1 MESALRVILGI
12 LVAGSSIVSIFAP
25 EVIPVT
31 ATLPV
36 KLAMTIFGLWIL
48 SGIGKDQIN
57 FALRLAI
64 GITFVYAAVDKIIHP
79 DQFARIIY
87 NYHLA
92 PGQLINIFALLLP
105 WVELITGVFVIV
117 GYWEKAATVLIGG
130 MLVMFIIALS
140 MALVKGVN
148 IECGCFSTTSK
159 AKGPIKDLIFRDV
172 LLLLSCG
179 VILWAKKSWLAVE
192 RQRPRR

>member
-12 LVAGSSIVSIFAP
+12 LVAGSSVVSIFAP
-25 EVIPVT
+25 ELIPVT

-36 KLAMTIFGLWIL
+36 KIAMTVFGLWIL

-92 PGQLINIFALLLP
+92 PGQLINIFALFLP

-117 GYWEKAATVLIGG
+117 GYWEKAATVMIGG
-130 MLVMFIIALS
+130 MLVMFIFALS

-159 AKGPIKDLIFRDV
+159 AKGPVKDLIFRDA

-179 VILWAKKSWLAVE
+179 VILWAKRSWLAVE

>member
-12 LVAGSSIVSIFAP
+12 LVAGSSVVSIFAP
-25 EVIPVT
+25 ELIPVT

-36 KLAMTIFGLWIL
+36 KIAMTVFGLWIL

-92 PGQLINIFALLLP
+92 PGQLINIFALFLP

-117 GYWEKAATVLIGG
+117 GYWEKAATVMIGG
-130 MLVMFIIALS
+130 MLVMFIFALS

-159 AKGPIKDLIFRDV
+159 AKGPVKDLIFRDV

-179 VILWAKKSWLAVE
+179 VILWAKRSWLAVE

>member
-1 MESALRVILGI
+1 MESVLRVILGI

-25 EVIPVT
+25 ELIPVT

-36 KLAMTIFGLWIL
+36 KIAMTVFGLWIL

-92 PGQLINIFALLLP
+92 PGQLINIFALFLP
-105 WVELITGVFVIV
+105 WVELITGVLVIV
-117 GYWEKAATVLIGG
+117 GYWEKAAVLMIGG

-140 MALVKGVN
+140 TALIKGVN

-159 AKGPIKDLIFRDV
+159 AKGPVKDLIFRDA

-179 VILWAKKSWLAVE
+179 VILWARKSWLAIE

>member
-1 MESALRVILGI
+1 MESILRVILGI

-25 EVIPVT
+25 ELIPVT

-36 KLAMTIFGLWIL
+36 KIAMTIFGLWIL

-57 FALRLAI
+57 FALRLAV

-87 NYHLA
+87 NYHQV
-92 PGQLINIFALLLP
+92 PGQLINVFALFLP
-105 WVELITGVFVIV
+105 WVELITGVLVIV
-117 GYWEKAATVLIGG
+117 GYWEKAATVMIGG

-140 MALVKGVN
+140 IALIKGVN

-159 AKGPIKDLIFRDV
+159 AKGPIKDLIFRDI

-179 VILWAKKSWLAVE
+179 VILWAKKSWLAIE
-192 RQRPRR
+192 RRHARW

>member
-12 LVAGSSIVSIFAP
+12 LVAGSSIVSMFVP
-25 EVIPVT
+25 ELIPVT

-36 KLAMTIFGLWIL
+36 KIAMTVFGLWIL

-57 FALRLAI
+57 FALRLAV

-87 NYHLA
+87 NYHQV
-92 PGQLINIFALLLP
+92 PGQLINIFALFLP
-105 WVELITGVFVIV
+105 WVELITGVLVIV
-117 GYWEKAATVLIGG
+117 GYWEKAATVMIGG

-159 AKGPIKDLIFRDV
+159 AKGPVKDLIFRDV

-179 VILWAKKSWLAVE
+179 VILWAKQSWLAIE

>member
-1 MESALRVILGI
+1 MESILRVILGI

-36 KLAMTIFGLWIL
+36 KIAMTIFGLWIL

-57 FALRLAI
+57 FALRLAV

-87 NYHLA
+87 NYHQV
-92 PGQLINIFALLLP
+92 PGQLINIFALFLP
-105 WVELITGVFVIV
+105 WVELITGILVIV
-117 GYWEKAATVLIGG
+117 GYWEKAAVVMIGG

-159 AKGPIKDLIFRDV
+159 AKGPIKDLIFRDI

-179 VILWAKKSWLAVE
+179 VILWAKKSWLAIE

>member
-1 MESALRVILGI
+1 MESILRVILGI

-25 EVIPVT
+25 ESIPVT
-31 ATLPV
+31 GTLPV
-36 KLAMTIFGLWIL
+36 KIAMTIFGLWIL

-87 NYHLA
+87 NYHQV
-92 PGQLINIFALLLP
+92 PGQLINIFALFLP
-105 WVELITGVFVIV
+105 WVELITGILVIV
-117 GYWEKAATVLIGG
+117 GYWEKAAVVMIGG
-130 MLVMFIIALS
+130 MLVMFVIALS
-140 MALVKGVN
+140 IALVKGVN

-159 AKGPIKDLIFRDV
+159 AKGPIKDLIFRDI

>member
-1 MESALRVILGI
+1 MESILRVILGI

-25 EVIPVT
+25 ELIPVT

-36 KLAMTIFGLWIL
+36 KIAMTIFGLWIL

-57 FALRLAI
+57 FALRLAV

-87 NYHLA
+87 NYHQV
-92 PGQLINIFALLLP
+92 PGQLINIFALFLP
-105 WVELITGVFVIV
+105 WVELITGILVIV
-117 GYWEKAATVLIGG
+117 GYWEKAAVVMIGG
-130 MLVMFIIALS
+130 MLVMFMIALS

-159 AKGPIKDLIFRDV
+159 AKGPIKDLIFRDI

-192 RQRPRR
+192 RQHARR

>member
-1 MESALRVILGI
+1 MESVLRVILGF
-12 LVAGSSIVSIFAP
+12 LVAGSSIVSMFAP

-36 KLAMTIFGLWIL
+36 KIAMTIFGLWIL

-87 NYHLA
+87 NYHLV
-92 PGQLINIFALLLP
+92 PGQLINIFALFLP

-117 GYWEKAATVLIGG
+117 GYWEKAATVMIGG

-159 AKGPIKDLIFRDV
+159 AKGPIKDLIFRDA

>member
-1 MESALRVILGI
+1 MESTLRVILGI

-25 EVIPVT
+25 EMIPVT
-31 ATLPV
+31 ASLPV
-36 KLAMTIFGLWIL
+36 KIAMSVLGLWIL

-57 FALRLAI
+57 FVLRLLI
-64 GITFVYAAVDKIIHP
+64 GVSFVYAAVDKIIHP

-87 NYHLA
+87 NYHQV
-92 PGQLINIFALLLP
+92 PGQLINIFALFLP

-117 GYWEKAATVLIGG
+117 GYWEKAAVIMIGG

-140 MALVKGVN
+140 IALMKGVN

-172 LLLLSCG
+172 LMLLSCG
-179 VILWAKKSWLAVE
+179 VILWAKRSWMAIE
-192 RQRPRR
+192 RQYARR